1 MPRTDSVDDVV
12 QDVFLAAL
20 RGLASFEGA
29 APLRAWLF
37 GIARHKVDD
46 FYRQQLRAP
55 EPLPD
60 EDDAAAQPAA
70 NDPSLDEILD
80 SARTRERTRAV
91 LVRLPERYSFMLLW
105 RYWEQRTTR
114 DIAVAIGATEKS
126 VERTLAR
133 ARARFR
139 EIWLEGE

>member
-1 MPRTDSVDDVV
+1 MWCRK
-12 QDVFLAAL
+12 DVFLAAL

-29 APLRAWLF
+29 APLRAWLL

-60 EDDAAAQPAA
+60 EDDAATQPPS
-70 NDPSLDEILD
+70 NDPPLDEVLD
-80 SARTRERTRAV
+80 SARMRERTRAV

-114 DIAVAIGATEKS
+114 DIAAAIGATEKS

-139 EIWLEGE
+139 EIWVEGE